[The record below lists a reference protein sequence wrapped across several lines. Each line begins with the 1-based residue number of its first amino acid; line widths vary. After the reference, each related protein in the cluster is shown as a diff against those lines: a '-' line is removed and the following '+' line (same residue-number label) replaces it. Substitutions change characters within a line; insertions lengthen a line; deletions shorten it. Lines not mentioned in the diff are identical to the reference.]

1 MKRTSKSTKN
11 VKTRTHFEMGV
22 ACLKNSILMGSKD
35 SIKREK
41 KKPNL
46 ELVEHEARTKM
57 KGLSSWDP
65 QENGSNGGLGLR
77 GRKGYARI
85 SIWSSLALACKER
98 NEEEEEEV
106 PLSWVEE
113 KSCRKRMENSECD

>member
-46 ELVEHEARTKM
+46 ELAEHEEEKKM
-57 KGLSSWDP
+57 KGLTSWDL
-65 QENGSNGGLGLR
+65 QEKGDNRKLGRR
-77 GRKGYARI
+77 GRR
-85 SIWSSLALACKER
+85 R
-98 NEEEEEEV
+98 
-106 PLSWVEE
+106 
-113 KSCRKRMENSECD
+113 